1 MDRRLA
7 GLIESLQVSASLDQ
21 ALGQAGPSVDDRKM
35 QRRVFPRVAEFDRLP
50 LAKQPVDRLR
60 LARGG
65 GKMQWRLAK
74 RCPGVQ
80 LQATGRELFQQLKL
94 AASRGGVG
102 HRPTVSGLGL
112 RVGILRHEPLRDF
125 GFAKA
130 KREVQRG
137 ISQFILRVDINLRG
151 QLRLGFREV
160 TTQHGEVDFHEAVV
174 ALEVCGIMPGQAG
187 AGGRTLCLFLRLIS
201 LDRIEAKRRI
211 QLVVV
216 KINFARA
223 GVGDALA
230 PIRRQPITQ
239 RNEKRRDRKKHN
251 K

>member
-35 QRRVFPRVAEFDRLP
+35 QRRVFPRVTEFDRLP

-80 LQATGRELFQQLKL
+80 LQTTGRELFQQLKL

>member
-1 MDRRLA
+1 M
-7 GLIESLQVSASLDQ
+7 
-21 ALGQAGPSVDDRKM
+21 
-35 QRRVFPRVAEFDRLP
+35 
-50 LAKQPVDRLR
+50 
-60 LARGG
+60 
-65 GKMQWRLAK
+65 
-74 RCPGVQ
+74 
-80 LQATGRELFQQLKL
+80 
-94 AASRGGVG
+94 G

-174 ALEVCGIMPGQAG
+174 ALEMCGIMPGQAG

-223 GVGDALA
+223 GVGNALSS
-230 PIRRQPITQ
+230 IHRQPMAQ
-239 RNEKRRDRKKHN
+239 RHEKRRDRKKHN
-251 K
+251 KRQPIIPVTRRPVYHPTEDPQPDEKRKGVDHPKRSGKGRQRNREQQERGGLIGHAGYKDPRDQPQTPQQREATQGVKTSVVRKRKFRLGNK